1 MQHRLVRAWRWVRN
15 TPSAVL
21 LVVQLLGILLYA
33 FVDDSPANSLGR
45 LGLSLFGMLVVVLA
59 LAVVRATPAYTWLGL
74 LIGVPAV
81 ALTITDWALGGAQ
94 PWHLISDVVH
104 VAFYAYTLIGLLR
117 YMFAD
122 EEVTGDEIWAIG
134 ATFTVAVWLWAY
146 AYSAVQGVVP
156 GSFVAAVDPLE
167 QRTWLELLFL
177 STTTMS
183 STGLSDVVPVTPLA
197 RSVVM
202 VQQVAGMMFLAV
214 AVSRIVGLT
223 IAGRAGWRDRT
234 PRT

>member
-1 MQHRLVRAWRWVRN
+1 MEWLRRTVGILKAN
-15 TPSAVL
+15 PSGTL

-33 FVDDSPANSLGR
+33 FVDETPANSLGR
-45 LGLSLFGMLVVVLA
+45 LALSLFGMLVVVLA
-59 LAVVRATPAYTWLGL
+59 LGVVRATPTYTWLGV

-81 ALTITDWALGGAQ
+81 VLAIVDWAAAGSQ
-94 PWHLISDVVH
+94 PWHLISNLVH
-104 VAFYAYTLIGLLR
+104 VAFYGYTLIGLLR

-122 EEVTGDEIWAIG
+122 EEVSQDEIWAIG

-146 AYSAVQGVVP
+146 AYSAIQGIAP
-156 GSFVAAVDPLE
+156 GSFTAAVDPQA

-177 STTTMS
+177 STTTMT
-183 STGLSDVVPVTPLA
+183 STGLSDVVPVKPLA

-202 VQQVAGMMFLAV
+202 VQQIAGMLYLAV

-223 IAGRAGWRDRT
+223 INRSRAAREDA
-234 PRT
+234 

>member
-1 MQHRLVRAWRWVRN
+1 MQHRLARGWRWVR
-15 TPSAVL
+15 THPTAVL
-21 LVVQLLGILLYA
+21 LIVQLLGILLYA
-33 FVDDSPANSLGR
+33 FVDDSPANSVGR

-74 LIGVPAV
+74 LIGIPAV
-81 ALTITDWALGGAQ
+81 TLTIIDWATAGAQ
-94 PWHLISDVVH
+94 PWHLASDVVH
-104 VAFYAYTLIGLLR
+104 VGFYAYTLTGLLR

-122 EEVTGDEIWAIG
+122 DEVTGDEIWAIG

-156 GSFVAAVDPLE
+156 GSFVAAVDPLG
-167 QRTWLELLFL
+167 QRSWLELLFL

-223 IAGRAGWRDRT
+223 IAGRAGRRT
-234 PRT
+234 TSLEP

>member
-1 MQHRLVRAWRWVRN
+1 MAGRTWTWLRAN
-15 TPSAVL
+15 PSAAL

-33 FVDDSPANSLGR
+33 FVDDSPANSIGR
-45 LGLSLFGMLVVVLA
+45 LALTLFGMLVVVLA
-59 LAVVRATPAYTWLGL
+59 LGVVRATPTYTWLGV

-81 ALTITDWALGGAQ
+81 ILTIIDWACGGTGG
-94 PWHLISDVVH
+94 WHLASDLVH
-104 VAFYAYTLIGLLR
+104 VAFYGYTLVGLLR

-122 EEVTGDEIWAIG
+122 DQVTPDEIWAIG

-146 AYSAVQGVVP
+146 AYSAVQGLVP
-156 GSFVAAVDPLE
+156 GSFTAAVDPGAP
-167 QRTWLELLFL
+167 RSWLELLFL

-183 STGLSDVVPVTPLA
+183 STGLSDVVPVKPLA

-202 VQQVAGMMFLAV
+202 VQQIAGMLYLAV

-223 IAGRAGWRDRT
+223 LGRRRAREDG
-234 PRT
+234 

>member
-1 MQHRLVRAWRWVRN
+1 MEWLRRTWRILKAN
-15 TPSAVL
+15 PSGVL

-33 FVDDSPANSLGR
+33 FIDDAPANSFGR
-45 LGLSLFGMLVVVLA
+45 LALSLFGMLVVILA
-59 LAVVRATPAYTWLGL
+59 VGVVRATPTYTWLGVV
-74 LIGVPAV
+74 IGIPTMILTIVDWAV
-81 ALTITDWALGGAQ
+81 AAAQ
-94 PWHLISDVVH
+94 PWHLTSDVVH
-104 VAFYAYTLIGLLR
+104 VAFYGYTLVGLLR

-122 EEVTGDEIWAIG
+122 DEVTQDEIWAIG

-156 GSFVAAVDPLE
+156 GSFTAAVDPQA

-177 STTTMS
+177 STTTMT
-183 STGLSDVVPVTPLA
+183 STGLSDVVPVKPLA

-202 VQQVAGMMFLAV
+202 VQQIAGMLYLAV

-223 IAGRAGWRDRT
+223 INRRRAAREDA
-234 PRT
+234 

>member
-1 MQHRLVRAWRWVRN
+1 MSRTGKFLRER
-15 TPSAVL
+15 PSAVL

-33 FVDDSPANSLGR
+33 FVDDVPADSFGR
-45 LGLSLFGMLVVVLA
+45 LALSLFGMLVVVLA
-59 LAVVRATPAYTWLGL
+59 LAVVRATPTYTWLGV

-81 ALTITDWALGGAQ
+81 ALTIIDWTAGGAGA
-94 PWHLISDVVH
+94 WHLASDLAH
-104 VAFYAYTLIGLLR
+104 VAFYGYTLVGLLR

-122 EEVTGDEIWAIG
+122 EEVTPDEIWAIG

-146 AYSAVQGVVP
+146 AYSAVQGFVP
-156 GSFVAAVDPLE
+156 GSFVAAVDPDA

-177 STTTMS
+177 STTTMT
-183 STGLSDVVPVTPLA
+183 STGLSDVVPVKPVA

-202 VQQVAGMMFLAV
+202 VQQIAGMLYLAV

-223 IAGRAGWRDRT
+223 LGRRG
-234 PRT
+234 PRNLG

>member
-1 MQHRLVRAWRWVRN
+1 MQHRLGMGWRWVR
-15 TPSAVL
+15 THPSAVL
-21 LVVQLLGILLYA
+21 LIVQLLGILLYA
-33 FVDDSPANSLGR
+33 FVDESPANSLGR

-59 LAVVRATPAYTWLGL
+59 LAVVRATPAYTWLGIV
-74 LIGVPAV
+74 IGIPAV
-81 ALTITDWALGGAQ
+81 TLTVIDWANAGAQ
-94 PWHLISDVVH
+94 PWHLASDLVH

-156 GSFVAAVDPLE
+156 GSFVAAVDP
-167 QRTWLELLFL
+167 QGARTWLELLFL

-183 STGLSDVVPVTPLA
+183 STGLSDVVPVAPLA

-202 VQQVAGMMFLAV
+202 VQQVAGMMYLAV
-214 AVSRIVGLT
+214 AVSRIIGLT
-223 IAGRAGWRDRT
+223 INRRRAARQA
-234 PRT
+234 